1 MKYLLSLL
9 VSIAL
14 LTIAG
19 LSCFHYAISNVAYT
33 PGAFSMFENTNA
45 ISTGY
50 VHGPWNEKKI
60 QASTLNFI
68 FDYAKKYP
76 ETYLTHIVDKAV
88 IKYDM
93 PSSIIW
99 RWHSMFHKYT

>member
-45 ISTGY
+45 ASSGY
-50 VHGPWNEKKI
+50 VHVPWNERKFRLLLSSLYSIMLKI
-60 QASTLNFI
+60 LQKRI
-68 FDYAKKYP
+68 
-76 ETYLTHIVDKAV
+76 
-88 IKYDM
+88 
-93 PSSIIW
+93 
-99 RWHSMFHKYT
+99 